1 MVTLN
6 TKTDT
11 KANLFLLYYV
21 SLEYQ
26 PQMVSGF
33 LNYTSVFQTALYC
46 WVCQMLHETSFQ
58 VINMY
63 YIGLQNRASEL
74 L

>member
-33 LNYTSVFQTALYC
+33 LNYTSVLSNSEITFCPIPLLFY
-46 WVCQMLHETSFQ
+46 
-58 VINMY
+58 
-63 YIGLQNRASEL
+63 LQ
-74 L
+74 